1 MTKKPSVCILMSTY
15 NGKAYI
21 EEQIESILLQ
31 KADVRLLIYIR
42 DDGSNDGIQDIL
54 NSYSQ
59 KYKNIIW
66 YQGKNV
72 GPTGSFLDLL
82 YSSPVADYYGFAD
95 QDDVWYHDKIAAA
108 LNCLS
113 QMSSDMPCLYFCK
126 KEIVNERLESIGI
139 TDTIVNDTTI
149 GCAMINSV
157 ASGCTMLFNNKL
169 MNILKIYRPNIT
181 SLSMHDAWVYR
192 VAAAIGIVIYDNE
205 PHMFYRQHGKNVVG
219 ADMNTMKLW
228 VHRWKNLFKHRL
240 DNKRSMMAK
249 EIVKGYGS
257 YLDEKDFIMIKSLAN
272 IRTSWMCRFRVIFSN
287 YFKTQKRY
295 EIAFVKVFA
304 VLGWL

>member
-1 MTKKPSVCILMSTY
+1 MKKKLFVCILMSTY

-31 KADVRLLIYIR
+31 RADVSLSIYIR
-42 DDGSNDGIQDIL
+42 DDGSNDGTQDIL

-59 KYKNIIW
+59 NYKNIIW
-66 YQGKNV
+66 YQGNNV
-72 GPTGSFLDLL
+72 GPAGSFLDLL

-95 QDDVWYHDKIAAA
+95 QDDVWFNDKIAAA

-113 QMSSDMPCLYFCK
+113 QISSDMPCLYFCK

-139 TDTIVNDTTI
+139 TDTTVNDTTI

-205 PHMFYRQHGKNVVG
+205 PHMFYRQHNKNVVG
-219 ADMNTMKLW
+219 ADLNTMKLW
-228 VHRWKNLFKHRL
+228 MHRWKNLFNHRK
-240 DNKRSMMAK
+240 DNKRSLMAQ
-249 EIVKGYGS
+249 EIIKGYGS
-257 YLDEKDFIMIKSLAN
+257 YLKKRDFIMITSLAN
-272 IRTSWMCRFRVIFSN
+272 VRASWKCRFKVVVSK
-287 YFKTQKRY
+287 YFRTQKRF
-295 EIAFVKVFA
+295 EIVFVKIFVM
-304 VLGWL
+304 LGWV